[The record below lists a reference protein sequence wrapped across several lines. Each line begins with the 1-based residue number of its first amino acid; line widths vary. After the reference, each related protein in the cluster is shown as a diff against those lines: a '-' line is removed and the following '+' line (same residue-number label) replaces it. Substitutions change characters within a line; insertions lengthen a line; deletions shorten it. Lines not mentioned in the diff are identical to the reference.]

1 MAQKLIQRDLG
12 AFLMPKC
19 SNSWYGGVTYLPY
32 SSISTAPIL
41 MYIDAIDLHFH
52 TLLDGAMLG
61 LIDGLMGQ
69 LCPEYSGSPLARG
82 ISCSA
87 LGYPGQICL

>member
-1 MAQKLIQRDLG
+1 MAG
-12 AFLMPKC
+12 M
-19 SNSWYGGVTYLPY
+19 GGVTDLPY
-32 SSISTAPIL
+32 SSLNTAPIP
-41 MYIDAIDLHFH
+41 MGVDAIDSHFY

-61 LIDGLMGQ
+61 MIDGLMGQ
-69 LCPEYSGSPLARG
+69 LCPEYSSSPLARG